1 MRSVT
6 SSVFSPSF
14 STTAKR
20 SASVLDTGMRL
31 RTSRTASPLICS
43 SAVASRAAAS
53 GAGGGFSSPAAA
65 FLRPALDG
73 GGAVLIHCEQGIN
86 RSAAIAIAFLLEW
99 RMEPLLDV
107 VASAFAARPIILQN
121 QGFVTQLVEHAAAL
135 GLLEVDAAVAAR
147 RAERMRDPAAHRAA
161 VIAQLGK
168 V

>member
-1 MRSVT
+1 M
-6 SSVFSPSF
+6 
-14 STTAKR
+14 
-20 SASVLDTGMRL
+20 
-31 RTSRTASPLICS
+31 
-43 SAVASRAAAS
+43 
-53 GAGGGFSSPAAA
+53 
-65 FLRPALDG
+65 
-73 GGAVLIHCEQGIN
+73 LIHCEQGIN

-107 VASAFAARPIILQN
+107 VAHAFAARPIILQN

-147 RAERMRDPAAHRAA
+147 RAERKRDPAAHRAA